1 MRESVSAFLCLRL
14 CADCYELRVL
24 LSLHATACTCAP
36 EVLVCMGTQRK
47 CARMCMCTSMC
58 HMCYKMRTQV
68 WTETESYN
76 PPNRTKQQHPRRI
89 AHNQLT
95 RWKPK
100 REMGR
105 PQAPTTSSSS
115 ASATSAGGRGKVAS
129 GSSGAGA
136 CGSLE
141 VVTEDE
147 EDGGLRSSASVA
159 MANKK
164 ARLKRLGVVT
174 RLDDDDFGICSC
186 SWARAWKQ
194 VLHLRRPP
202 VIACV
207 EKEREG

>member
-1 MRESVSAFLCLRL
+1 MNCELRFHCMRQHVPACRKFLC
-14 CADCYELRVL
+14 V
-24 LSLHATACTCAP
+24 H
-36 EVLVCMGTQRK
+36 GTHTKVR
-47 CARMCMCTSMC
+47 ARMCMCTSMC
-58 HMCYKMRTQV
+58 HMCYKMRMQV
-68 WTETESYN
+68 QTKSYN
-76 PPNRTKQQHPRRI
+76 PPNRTKQQHPQRI
-89 AHNQLT
+89 AHNKLT

-129 GSSGAGA
+129 GSSGAGG

-159 MANKK
+159 MTNKM
-164 ARLKRLGVVT
+164 LKRLGAVGLLRGV
-174 RLDDDDFGICSC
+174 LDDDDFGICSC
-186 SWARAWKQ
+186 SWARAWKE
-194 VLHLRRPP
+194 VAHLRHLP

-207 EKEREG
+207 EKEKRGLVWACWCGLGA